1 MAYNQY
7 DKKLVEERKEKGVP
21 FRCKKCLSIKVMYYK
36 SNGFGF
42 YVICQEC
49 GEGPQFFDRP

>member
-1 MAYNQY
+1 MTYSQD
-7 DKKLVEERKEKGVP
+7 DKDLVESRRKKGVP

-36 SNGFGF
+36 SDGFGL
-42 YVICQEC
+42 YLICQDC